1 MSIVA
6 GYAVPHPPLIVPA
19 VGKGQEAAIQA
30 TIDGYEEV
38 ARRVVEHRPDTII
51 ITSPHAPA
59 FSDGFFVSNAEN
71 ISGTMEMFGVPA
83 EESTITAQGDPDLA
97 ELIASLANQANIP
110 VGMSEQYDGP
120 IDHATYVPLY
130 FLRDFLPRTTVV
142 YVGLS
147 GLSPREHR
155 LMGRCFELAANILS
169 RRVVLI
175 ASGDLS
181 HKLTPD
187 GPYGFNAAGPQFDAA
202 LTSVFKSG
210 QLDDLFA
217 FDELFCEEAAEC
229 GLRSFQ
235 MMAGALADS
244 TYTSEL
250 LSYEGPFGVG
260 YAVACFE
267 VTGTNDPHA
276 EGVVDRAER
285 SAQEETA
292 KREAHEAERA
302 HEDALVEGEGE
313 AELVDED
320 PSSPVP
326 QPDASPDTGGSAPD
340 PFVALARAS
349 VEYFV
354 TTERPLLMP
363 EGLPPE
369 LTDARAGVFVSLH
382 EHGDLRGC
390 IGTIAPTRDSIA
402 QEIISNAISACS
414 SDPRFYPV
422 QKNELDYLSYSVDVL
437 FPPEPI
443 SSPAELDPQEYGV
456 IVSKGHRRG
465 LLLPNLEGVN
475 TVDEQVAIARQKA
488 GIAPAET
495 GVELERFRVVRHTT
509 GGEARVC

>member
-6 GYAVPHPPLIVPA
+6 AYAVPHPPLIVPA
-19 VGKGQEAAIQA
+19 VGKGQEETIQA
-30 TIDGYEEV
+30 TINAYEEV
-38 ARRVVEHRPDTII
+38 ARRIEEHRPDTII
-51 ITSPHAPA
+51 VTSPHAPA
-59 FSDGFFVSNAEN
+59 FSDGFFISNAETVV
-71 ISGTMEMFGVPA
+71 GGLEMFGA
-83 EESTITAQGDPDLA
+83 ENSAISATGDRDLA
-97 ELIASLANQANIP
+97 ELIASLANQAGIP
-110 VGMSEQYDGP
+110 IGMGASYDGP
-120 IDHATYVPLY
+120 LDHATYVPLY
-130 FLRDFLPRTTVV
+130 FLRDFLPYTTVV
-142 YVGLS
+142 RVGLS

-155 LMGRCFELAANILS
+155 MMGRCFELAANILD
-169 RRVVLI
+169 RRVVLV

-181 HKLTPD
+181 HKLTHD
-187 GPYGFNAAGPQFDAA
+187 GPYGFNEAGPQFDGAI
-202 LTSVFKSG
+202 TQIFKTG
-210 QLDDLFA
+210 ELDDLFA

-235 MMAGALADS
+235 MMAGALAGS

-267 VTGTNDPHA
+267 VTGRKDADGADMPAT
-276 EGVVDRAER
+276 EGGTE
-285 SAQEETA
+285 ST
-292 KREAHEAERA
+292 ERA
-302 HEDALVEGEGE
+302 SGPATEGEVE
-313 AELVDED
+313 ADLVDED
-320 PSSPVP
+320 ASSSVP
-326 QPDASPDTGGSAPD
+326 QPDGSPDTGGSAVD

-363 EGLPPE
+363 EGLPSE
-369 LTDARAGVFVSLH
+369 LTDGRAGVFVSLH

-443 SSPAELDPQEYGV
+443 ASEDELDPQEYGV
-456 IVSKGHRRG
+456 IVTRGERRG

-475 TVDEQVAIARQKA
+475 TVAEQVAIARQKA
-488 GIAPAET
+488 GIAPDED
-495 GVELERFRVVRHTT
+495 VEMERFRVVRHTT
-509 GGEARVC
+509 GGEARVM

>member
-6 GYAVPHPPLIVPA
+6 AYAVPHPPLIVPA

-38 ARRVVEHRPDTII
+38 ARRVAAHRPDTII
-51 ITSPHAPA
+51 VTSPHAPA
-59 FSDGFFVSNAEN
+59 FSDGFFISDAEN

-83 EESTITAQGDPDLA
+83 EESTITAKGDPELA

-110 VGMSEQYDGP
+110 IGMGDQYDGP
-120 IDHATYVPLY
+120 LDHATYVPLY

-142 YVGLS
+142 RVGLS

-155 LMGRCFELAANILS
+155 MMGRCFELAANILG
-169 RRVVLI
+169 RRVVLV

-181 HKLTPD
+181 HKLTHD
-187 GPYGFNAAGPQFDAA
+187 GPYGFNEAGPQFDQNI
-202 LTSVFKSG
+202 TSIFRSG
-210 QLDDLFA
+210 ELDDLFA

-235 MMAGALADS
+235 MMAGALAD
-244 TYTSEL
+244 
-250 LSYEGPFGVG
+250 
-260 YAVACFE
+260 
-267 VTGTNDPHA
+267 
-276 EGVVDRAER
+276 
-285 SAQEETA
+285 
-292 KREAHEAERA
+292 
-302 HEDALVEGEGE
+302 
-313 AELVDED
+313 
-320 PSSPVP
+320 
-326 QPDASPDTGGSAPD
+326 TGGSGVD

-369 LTDARAGVFVSLH
+369 LIDARAGVFVSLH

-402 QEIISNAISACS
+402 QEIIANAISACS
-414 SDPRFYPV
+414 GDPRFYPV

-443 SSPAELDPQEYGV
+443 SSTAELDPQGYGV

-475 TVDEQVAIARQKA
+475 TVEEQVAIARQKA
-488 GIAPAET
+488 GIAPGET

>member
-6 GYAVPHPPLIVPA
+6 AYAVPHPPLIVPA
-19 VGKGQEAAIQA
+19 VGKGQEATIQA

-38 ARRVVEHRPDTII
+38 ARRVIQHQPDTII

-59 FSDGFFVSNAEN
+59 FSDGFFVSDAEN
-71 ISGTMEMFGVPA
+71 ISGSMEAFGVPA
-83 EESTITAQGDPDLA
+83 EESTITATGDPDLA

-110 VGMSEQYDGP
+110 IGMSENYDGP

-130 FLRDFLPRTTVV
+130 FLRDLLPRTSVV

-155 LMGRCFELAANILS
+155 LMGRCFELAANILG

-187 GPYGFNAAGPQFDAA
+187 GPYGFNEAGPQFDQHI
-202 LTSVFKSG
+202 TDIFRSG
-210 QLDDLFA
+210 ALDDLFA

-267 VTGTNDPHA
+267 VDGTEQAPM
-276 EGVVDRAER
+276 
-285 SAQEETA
+285 
-292 KREAHEAERA
+292 
-302 HEDALVEGEGE
+302 EGEVE
-313 AELVDED
+313 AELMDED
-320 PSSPVP
+320 PSSPVA
-326 QPDASPDTGGSAPD
+326 QPDASPETGGSAAD

-402 QEIISNAISACS
+402 QEIIANAISACS

-422 QKNELDYLSYSVDVL
+422 QRNELDYLSYSVDVL

-443 SSPAELDPQEYGV
+443 SSTDELDPQEYGV

-488 GIAPAET
+488 GIAPDET